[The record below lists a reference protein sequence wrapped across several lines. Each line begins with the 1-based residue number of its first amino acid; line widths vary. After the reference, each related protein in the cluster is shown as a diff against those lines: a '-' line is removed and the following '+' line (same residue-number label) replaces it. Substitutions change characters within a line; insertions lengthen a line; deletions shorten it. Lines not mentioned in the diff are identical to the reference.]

1 MDINSNP
8 LELPLGNFCQL
19 DKEAEY
25 LSREALHKIRSE
37 GPTKKLVGL
46 IIDGDPFVGGCASPW
61 KVKSDN
67 QICGKV
73 SSAAYSPR
81 LKINMAMATI
91 NNSHNEIDTEVKVET
106 PWGTRSAKVTSIPF
120 N

>member
-1 MDINSNP
+1 M
-8 LELPLGNFCQL
+8 
-19 DKEAEY
+19 
-25 LSREALHKIRSE
+25 SREALHKIRSE
-37 GPTKKLVGL
+37 GPTKKLSGL
-46 IIDGDPFVGGCASPW
+46 IVHGDPFVGGCASPW
-61 KVKSDN
+61 KVMSDN
-67 QICGKV
+67 QMRGNA

-91 NNSHNEIDTEVKVET
+91 NNSQNEIDSEVMVET